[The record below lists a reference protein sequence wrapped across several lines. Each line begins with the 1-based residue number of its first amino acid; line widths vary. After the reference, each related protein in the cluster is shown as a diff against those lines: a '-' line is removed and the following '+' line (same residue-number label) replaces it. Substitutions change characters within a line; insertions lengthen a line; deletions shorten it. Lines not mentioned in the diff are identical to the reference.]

1 MGDVY
6 MSITNNNASKIAS
19 KTANKNFKKGF
30 TLIELIC
37 VLAIIGALVAMLMP
51 MKNQALAKF
60 SDTKLKTTLVTV
72 DSAIQTYKLENDE
85 FPESLDDLKGDY
97 LPNKDYKDTTGNKLA
112 YTKNSDGSYTLTG
125 INTNGDKINS
135 NGDKVVEDDG
145 NNDSSNS

>member
-1 MGDVY
+1 MR
-6 MSITNNNASKIAS
+6 INNNNASKIANKMAS
-19 KTANKNFKKGF
+19 KIANKNFKKGF

-85 FPESLDDLKGDY
+85 FPESLDELKGDY
-97 LPNKDYKDTTGNKLA
+97 LPNKDYKDTTGATLS

-125 INTNGDKINS
+125 INTNGDTINS
-135 NGDKVVEDDG
+135 NGDKVVGNDG
-145 NNDSSNS
+145 NNDSSTN